1 MHGGMEYTES
11 MSAEN
16 KTKKVNILFR
26 FKTLRTSIL
35 IPFLLLTVGT
45 VLFFMFISASRTRD
59 MMLESATDY
68 THQLVDMANK
78 DVDSYFSN
86 LENIAQLIMNS
97 ADTRNYLA
105 YEESDRGTAEYLSC
119 VRRLEQQFM
128 TLRETRDD
136 IYNIG
141 IVGLNGRYLINNDEV
156 EINPDARLDEKEW
169 YQKALQGEESG
180 VYSHVQNV
188 VKGEYVWVVT
198 LSRTI
203 RDAETNAV
211 IGVLFIDMNYSS
223 ITSLCESINL
233 GTRGYVFVMG
243 EDGGIIYHP
252 KQQLLYSGL
261 QAEETAH
268 ILAAE
273 NGSFAAEDKQ
283 RIYTVSHSDVTGC
296 TIVGVAYLSDLMQ
309 NSNRLQQIY
318 VILAAVLIII
328 AAVVAAVLSQMISEP
343 IRTLADSMAS
353 VEKGRFDLRIENPG
367 YTNVIG
373 DLIRAYNVMLSR
385 ISDLI
390 EQIRAEQTEKRKSE
404 LAALQ
409 AQINPH
415 FLYNTLDS
423 IIWMAEGKKNAEVI
437 QMTVSLSRLLR
448 RSISNKDEF
457 VKVSDE
463 IGYVSEYL
471 KIQKMRY
478 HDKLDYEIDL
488 DKEVEYCY
496 VPKLIIQPLVE
507 NAIYHGIKLK
517 PEGGC
522 IHISGRKEE
531 DHLLIR
537 VTDDGVGMDSET
549 LQHIFDE
556 KKEKTGSGVGIN
568 NVNRRIKLCYGEE
581 YGLWYE
587 SSPGKGTGV
596 DVILPLAWS
605 APAKGEEQADG

>member
-1 MHGGMEYTES
+1 
-11 MSAEN
+11 MSGET
-16 KTKKVNILFR
+16 KPKKVNILFR

-45 VLFFMFISASRTRD
+45 VLFFMFISVSRTRT

-105 YEESDRGTAEYLSC
+105 YEDGDRGTAEYLSC

-156 EINPDARLDEKEW
+156 QINPDARLEEKEW
-169 YQKALQGEESG
+169 YRKALEGKDSG

-188 VKGEYVWVVT
+188 VKGEYTWVVT
-198 LSRTI
+198 LSRSI
-203 RDAETNAV
+203 RDTDTGEV

-223 ITSLCESINL
+223 ITSLCEGIDL

-243 EDGGIIYHP
+243 SDGGIIYHP

-261 QAEETAH
+261 QQEETQH
-268 ILAAE
+268 ILTAQ

-283 RIYTVSHSDVTGC
+283 RIYTVSHSEVTGC
-296 TIVGVAYLSDLMQ
+296 SIVGVAYLSDLMQ
-309 NSNRLQQIY
+309 NSNRMQQIY
-318 VILAAVLIII
+318 MILAAVLIVV
-328 AAVVAAVLSQMISEP
+328 AAMVAAVLSQMISEP

-353 VEKGRFDLRIENPG
+353 VEKGNFDVYIENPG

-390 EQIRAEQTEKRKSE
+390 EQIKAEQTEKRKSE

-457 VKVSDE
+457 VRVCDE

-478 HDKLDYEIDL
+478 HDKLDYDIDL
-488 DKEVEYCY
+488 AQEASQCY

-507 NAIYHGIKLK
+507 NAIYHGIKVK
-517 PEGGC
+517 PEGGS
-522 IHISGRKEE
+522 IHILGRIEE

-549 LQHIFDE
+549 LHHIFDE
-556 KKEKTGSGVGIN
+556 KKEKTGSGVGVN
-568 NVNRRIKLCYGEE
+568 NVNRRIKLCYGDA

-587 SSPGKGTGV
+587 SSPGKGTAV
-596 DVILPLAWS
+596 DVILPQTWS
-605 APAKGEEQADG
+605 TPAKGEEWSDG